1 MPATDSIKRRGAA
14 RKPCPPT
21 AGPAQTGLLWWG
33 RLLVLLLICGCA
45 AGAGPQNRDG
55 ERLPAPETSAKLD
68 FPTTG
73 PAGAAVTMT
82 VYEDYQ

>member
-1 MPATDSIKRRGAA
+1 
-14 RKPCPPT
+14 
-21 AGPAQTGLLWWG
+21 
-33 RLLVLLLICGCA
+33 LLVLLLICGCA